1 MIPDGAGRATEAPGP
16 LWPVVAPVVGVCGL
30 VSAAVPYPGVLA
42 GISAGVVG
50 IGAGVVG
57 VIAARRRAARWAAMS
72 GIVVSVL
79 AIAAGVAL
87 VFVHPGPAGH
97 PADRGTAEVLR
108 DELDVVIGHFAP
120 GGSDSKR
127 GRVPVTLTNRTTETG
142 EFAVA
147 VAAFGADGHQIDC
160 DTARATLAARSSED
174 QDMFTFSPADRIQAA
189 TFRVIA
195 AHKVTGWAR

>member
-1 MIPDGAGRATEAPGP
+1 M
-16 LWPVVAPVVGVCGL
+16 VAPVVGVCGL
-30 VSAAVPYPGVLA
+30 MPAAVPYPGVLA
-42 GISAGVVG
+42 GIAAGVVG

-87 VFVHPGPAGH
+87 VFVHPNPATAGGG
-97 PADRGTAEVLR
+97 ADRDTAEVLR
-108 DELDVVIGHFAP
+108 NELDVVIGHFAP
-120 GGSDSKR
+120 GDADSKR
-127 GRVPVTLTNRTTETG
+127 GRVPVTLTNRTAKTS

-147 VAAFGADGHQIDC
+147 IAAFGADGHQIDC
-160 DTARATLAARSSED
+160 DTARVTLAARSSED
-174 QDMFTFSPADRIQAA
+174 QDIFTFSPADRIQAA

-195 AHKVTGWAR
+195 VHKVTGWVR